1 MQLWSKLKVWREV
14 WRSKGEFFSMNIKEL
29 IDEWYSFRPLPPL
42 EETGF
47 LELPLKLEDLP
58 KAIQTLKIYEPY
70 AEMEKY
76 KNVSDLR
83 RRIGDF
89 ITGNLMATGWEGAAF
104 SSSPAASVTWNY
116 SGRKGKRCLHSKRR
130 SRISKQAGLRTAG
143 KNWNNMELSKSF
155 QMLLNCGK
163 EPLNNISQGF
173 GPVNHHS

>member
-89 ITGNLMATGWEGAAF
+89 ITGNLMTTGWR
-104 SSSPAASVTWNY
+104 V
-116 SGRKGKRCLHSKRR
+116 LHSRAVRQRPLRGITPDAKAKGACTQSGDRGSQ
-130 SRISKQAGLRTAG
+130 SRPA
-143 KNWNNMELSKSF
+143 
-155 QMLLNCGK
+155 
-163 EPLNNISQGF
+163 
-173 GPVNHHS
+173 